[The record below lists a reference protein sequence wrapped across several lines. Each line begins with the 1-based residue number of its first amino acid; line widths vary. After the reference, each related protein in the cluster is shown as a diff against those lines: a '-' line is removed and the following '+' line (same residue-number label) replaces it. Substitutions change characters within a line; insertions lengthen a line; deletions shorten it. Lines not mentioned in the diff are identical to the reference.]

1 MIYLLRHGEITQ
13 SKPRRMVGQ
22 ADLPLT
28 ELGRAQ
34 AGWWRG
40 ELAGHQFR
48 EIVCSDLSRC
58 VGTAE
63 IVANGRPVRQDP
75 AWREVSLGEWTGL
88 SHEEIE
94 ARFPGEWE
102 QRGANLAQHRT
113 QGGESFAEV
122 AARALPALEALA
134 QGEGDVLVVSHSGVM
149 RALVCA
155 VLGIPLGRLLSLE
168 IGYGG
173 LCLLER
179 HPTRWVLHGLNLRPE
194 V

>member
-13 SKPRRMVGQ
+13 SKPRRMVGR

-34 AGWWRG
+34 AAWWRD
-40 ELAGHQFR
+40 ELAGHDFR

-58 VGTAE
+58 METAE
-63 IVANGRPVRQDP
+63 TIAAGRPLRADP
-75 AWREVSLGEWTGL
+75 AWREVSLGQWTGL
-88 SHEEIE
+88 NHDEIE

-102 QRGANLAQHRT
+102 RRGADLAQHRT
-113 QGGESFAEV
+113 PGGESFAQV

-134 QGEGDVLVVSHSGVM
+134 EGEGDVLVVSHSGVM

-155 VLGIPLGRLLSLE
+155 VLGIPLGRLLGLE

-179 HPTRWVLHGLNLRPE
+179 HPTRWVLQGFNLRPG